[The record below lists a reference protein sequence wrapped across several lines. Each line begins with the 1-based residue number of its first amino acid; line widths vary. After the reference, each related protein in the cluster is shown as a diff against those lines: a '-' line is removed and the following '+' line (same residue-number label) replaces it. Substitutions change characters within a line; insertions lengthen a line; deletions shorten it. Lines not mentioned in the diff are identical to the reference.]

1 MHKEKYVSSSGPL
14 KRQKLTM
21 EQHAVAKTKQNH
33 ASLSCKYTHL
43 LPCVSARP
51 SIASAEALATKL
63 PKTLGK
69 GFVHGGALGKGCI
82 RAGLNCPWARGGP
95 TPLGAIGGPP
105 IAPGG
110 VRRGCPRARGKG
122 FVHEGHRQRS
132 RSKFAKFNMFS
143 LSGIFWGGPF

>member
-1 MHKEKYVSSSGPL
+1 
-14 KRQKLTM
+14 M

-69 GFVHGGALGKGCI
+69 GFVHGGALGKGFVHGGALG
-82 RAGLNCPWARGGP
+82 RGFVHAGLNCPWARGGP
-95 TPLGAIGGPP
+95 TPLGTTGGPP
-105 IAPGG
+105 IAPGRVPG
-110 VRRGCPRARGKG
+110 L
-122 FVHEGHRQRS
+122 VH
-132 RSKFAKFNMFS
+132 
-143 LSGIFWGGPF
+143 SGL

>member
-21 EQHAVAKTKQNH
+21 EHHAVAKTKQNH

-63 PKTLGK
+63 HKTLGK
-69 GFVHGGALGKGCI
+69 GFVHGGALGKGFVH
-82 RAGLNCPWARGGP
+82 GGA
-95 TPLGAIGGPP
+95 L
-105 IAPGG
+105 
-110 VRRGCPRARGKG
+110 GKG
-122 FVHEGHRQRS
+122 FFHGGALGKGCVH
-132 RSKFAKFNMFS
+132 AILNYP
-143 LSGIFWGGPF
+143 WA